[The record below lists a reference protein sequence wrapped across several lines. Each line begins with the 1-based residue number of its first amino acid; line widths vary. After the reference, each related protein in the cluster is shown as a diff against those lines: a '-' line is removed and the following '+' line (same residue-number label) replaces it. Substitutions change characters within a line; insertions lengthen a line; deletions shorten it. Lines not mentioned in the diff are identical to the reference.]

1 MLLILNVT
9 ILIMISENDIMVGDY
24 LQNING
30 NVGKVVSIEHYYAK
44 DKVYYEVVMQYHKNG
59 TAFSS
64 PKMLNPVSLTA
75 EALEKNGFE
84 YKNGIWVKKGPVR
97 LGWYEKKKELI
108 IGYHTMPIIV
118 EFVHTLQHII
128 RLLGLEEDIVL

>member
-1 MLLILNVT
+1 
-9 ILIMISENDIMVGDY
+9 MISIRDVMVGDY
-24 LQNING
+24 IQNTNG
-30 NVGKVVSIEHYYAK
+30 NVGKVIGIRPYMGTAPSMKY
-44 DKVYYEVVMQYHKNG
+44 DYEVIMQYHQAG
-59 TAFSS
+59 TVFSD
-64 PKMLNPVSLTA
+64 PKMLNPIPITSA
-75 EALEKNGFE
+75 ILEKNGWFT
-84 YKNGIWVKKGPVR
+84 KDGAIWVNKGPVR

>member
-1 MLLILNVT
+1 
-9 ILIMISENDIMVGDY
+9 MIDVRDVMVGDFLRVTKDVCIKKGTIVEVRGCDADNNLPEAGLTGCISCHPLDKNQFTGGVWADY
-24 LQNING
+24 LDPIPLAPQI
-30 NVGKVVSIEHYYAK
+30 
-44 DKVYYEVVMQYHKNG
+44 
-59 TAFSS
+59 
-64 PKMLNPVSLTA
+64 
-75 EALEKNGFE
+75 LEKNGWE

>member
-1 MLLILNVT
+1 
-9 ILIMISENDIMVGDY
+9 MIDVRDVMVWDY
-24 LQNING
+24 LQNTNG
-30 NVGKVVSIEHYYAK
+30 NVGRVIGIRPYMGTAPSMKY
-44 DKVYYEVVMQYHKNG
+44 DYEVIMQYHQTG
-59 TAFSS
+59 TVFSD
-64 PKMLNPVSLTA
+64 PKMLQPIPLTA
-75 EALEKNGFE
+75 EILEKNGWF
-84 YKNGIWVKKGPVR
+84 YKGGYWVKKGPVR

>member
-1 MLLILNVT
+1 
-9 ILIMISENDIMVGDY
+9 MIDVRDVMVWDY
-24 LQNING
+24 LQNTNG
-30 NVGKVVSIEHYYAK
+30 NVGKVIGVAPYTQSTVI
-44 DKVYYEVVMQYHKNG
+44 MCYHDNG
-59 TAFSS
+59 TCFSDS
-64 PKMLNPVSLTA
+64 QILQPIPLTPVI
-75 EALEKNGFE
+75 LEKNGWE

>member
-1 MLLILNVT
+1 
-9 ILIMISENDIMVGDY
+9 MIGDF
-24 LQNING
+24 LSNTNG
-30 NVGKVVSIEHYYAK
+30 NIGKVVGLLPTH
-44 DKVYYEVVMQYHKNG
+44 EVVMQYHSNSTSFTDPKLLLPIKITGDILMSNG
-59 TAFSS
+59 WFTKDGA
-64 PKMLNPVSLTA
+64 
-75 EALEKNGFE
+75 
-84 YKNGIWVKKGPVR
+84 IWVKKGPVR

>member
-1 MLLILNVT
+1 MMPELKNPTVVIVDDSGWSRT
-9 ILIMISENDIMVGDY
+9 ILRN
-24 LQNING
+24 L
-30 NVGKVVSIEHYYAK
+30 
-44 DKVYYEVVMQYHKNG
+44 
-59 TAFSS
+59 
-64 PKMLNPVSLTA
+64 
-75 EALEKNGFE
+75 LEKNGFE
-84 YKNGIWVKKGPVR
+84 YKNGIYVKKGPVR

>member
-1 MLLILNVT
+1 
-9 ILIMISENDIMVGDY
+9 MISIRDVMVGDY
-24 LQNING
+24 LQNTNG
-30 NVGKVVSIEHYYAK
+30 NVGKVIGIYPFIEGEPEVIMEYHEGNACYSDAK
-44 DKVYYEVVMQYHKNG
+44 VLQ
-59 TAFSS
+59 
-64 PKMLNPVSLTA
+64 PIPLTA
-75 EALEKNGFE
+75 ETLEKNGFE

>member
-1 MLLILNVT
+1 MIDTRDIMIGDWVRIYDIEQQELKATGQIWEIRQEDVTVDTDGTDDHMWYCTDQCLQPIAIIPT
-9 ILIMISENDIMVGDY
+9 IL
-24 LQNING
+24 
-30 NVGKVVSIEHYYAK
+30 K
-44 DKVYYEVVMQYHKNG
+44 KNG
-59 TAFSS
+59 WF
-64 PKMLNPVSLTA
+64 
-75 EALEKNGFE
+75 
-84 YKNGIWVKKGPVR
+84 YKGGIWVKKGPVR